1 MRTECW
7 RGWGRRGE
15 ITRVE
20 RDRSG
25 VFRQP
30 HLRGSSYPTA
40 AKAGSPPSQT
50 ETLGDDTESPSLTSA
65 FPQSLRKCV
74 RKLRHDKQPMHD
86 SDSL

>member
-1 MRTECW
+1 MRTERW

-15 ITRVE
+15 IIRVE

-30 HLRGSSYPTA
+30 HLCGSSYPTA
-40 AKAGSPPSQT
+40 AEACSPPSQT
-50 ETLGDDTESPSLTSA
+50 ETLGRDMESPSLTSA
-65 FPQSLRKCV
+65 FPHIFRKCV

-86 SDSL
+86 SDLL